1 MALTA
6 DRLLHLDLLAVHLI
20 RNVNGSTIISYHP
33 TMALPTTTAE
43 FFHQRIRFA
52 GMCWWLFC
60 VIDVK
65 SLLGQS
71 VYWQSI
77 FQKSPDATFVLLT
90 FIWHAVYA
98 WDEALEDLY
107 KHICTLVRDTHICI
121 SLFLLTSM
129 TQESRVITTADMP
142 LTKELH
148 VIRAHHLHYTSLL
161 EDFRKHVFFVRDTHN
176 PALDSLSKI
185 EQDFSDSLLKRE
197 CANLLSEIERLQQDL
212 TMQERRLKNVMG
224 LVGTIIV

>member
-1 MALTA
+1 
-6 DRLLHLDLLAVHLI
+6 
-20 RNVNGSTIISYHP
+20 
-33 TMALPTTTAE
+33 
-43 FFHQRIRFA
+43 
-52 GMCWWLFC
+52 
-60 VIDVK
+60 
-65 SLLGQS
+65 
-71 VYWQSI
+71 
-77 FQKSPDATFVLLT
+77 
-90 FIWHAVYA
+90 
-98 WDEALEDLY
+98 
-107 KHICTLVRDTHICI
+107 
-121 SLFLLTSM
+121 M

-176 PALDSLSKI
+176 PALDSLSKT

-224 LVGTIIV
+224 LVGTIIIQAIWA